1 MFVAEDL
8 GEDGGGVGARSE
20 GEYLVDDVA
29 IEGLEALAVDGDGDV
44 VERGHAIT
52 VGSDE

>member
-1 MFVAEDL
+1 VFVAEDL
-8 GEDGGGVGARSE
+8 GEDGGGVGACSE
-20 GEYLVDDVA
+20 GEHVVDDVA

-52 VGSDE
+52 VRSGE